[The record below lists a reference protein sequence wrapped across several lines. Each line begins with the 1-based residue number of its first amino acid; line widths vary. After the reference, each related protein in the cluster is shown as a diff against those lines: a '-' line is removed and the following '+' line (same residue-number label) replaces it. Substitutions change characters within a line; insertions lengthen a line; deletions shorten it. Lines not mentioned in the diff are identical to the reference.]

1 MCPQYIKISQSSIVR
16 KIVQLQNKQKT
27 STIASQKYIA
37 MKNKRMNLCSIS
49 LTMGK
54 MQVKT
59 MMRYYYIP
67 FRTGAIL
74 SAGDNTEQCILSY
87 SDGGI
92 AKWDGH
98 FGKRLGN
105 FYKVLHTLNTHH
117 LTQQSQSKE
126 LILKKWKITFTQK
139 PVWMSLADLLI
150 IAKN

>member
-1 MCPQYIKISQSSIVR
+1 MSTIYKDLFSKLNSKKNSP
-16 KIVQLQNKQKT
+16 LQNKQKT

-74 SAGDNTEQCILSY
+74 SAGDNTEQCIRSY
-87 SDGGI
+87 SDSGI

-98 FGKRLGN
+98 FGKRDQFL
-105 FYKVLHTLNTHH
+105 
-117 LTQQSQSKE
+117 
-126 LILKKWKITFTQK
+126 
-139 PVWMSLADLLI
+139 
-150 IAKN
+150 